1 MQVFIARDGQQT
13 GPYSLEQARQMLRSG
28 GASAEDLAWYE
39 GAPEWLPLSK
49 VPGIEDDSPPPPPL
63 QPIRGTPRPVESS
76 TSGAA
81 VASLVLGIVSWI
93 FLPFVAAIAAVI
105 TGHIGLG
112 SIKRSAGAMR
122 GRGMA
127 IAGLIMGYIQVI
139 LIPIII
145 AIAVFASVSI
155 PATNKIFQK
164 AQQVKSLNN
173 AQQILLACRVY
184 AADNDGLFPPDLET
198 LVPDYLVDESVLQTE
213 PPSEDG
219 EAVGFTYTPGLT
231 ETDSSST
238 ILLESKLTFEDGK
251 KVVGYVDGRVEV
263 IRLQELG
270 SP

>member
-49 VPGIEDDSPPPPPL
+49 VPGIEDGSPPPPPL
-63 QPIRGTPRPVESS
+63 QPIRGTPRPVESK

-81 VASLVLGIVSWI
+81 VASMVLGIVSWI
-93 FLPFVAAIAAVI
+93 FLPFIAAIAAVI

-139 LIPIII
+139 LIPII
-145 AIAVFASVSI
+145 AILAALAV
-155 PATNKIFQK
+155 PAFNNIQEK
-164 AQQVKSLNN
+164 AQQMKSSSN
-173 AQQILLACRVY
+173 ARQILMVCRVY

-238 ILLESKLTFEDGK
+238 ILLKSKLTFEDGK